1 MGDTNYFLG
10 TVKILENPVQKLV
23 KEKTVMTTIQ
33 VEIPQM
39 RQNKF
44 ISLVFWGNLAIKMKN
59 LYQAQDYLVVEG
71 YISINKT
78 KAKLK
83 KIIITVLK
91 VYPLLLTSNSRVKKN

>member
-1 MGDTNYFLG
+1 MGNTNYFLG

-23 KEKTVMTTIQ
+23 REKTVMTTIR

-44 ISLVFWGNLAIKMKN
+44 ISLVSWGSLAIKMKH
-59 LYQAQDYLVVEG
+59 LYHVQDYLVVEG

-78 KAKLK
+78 NKKLK
-83 KIIITVLK
+83 KIIITVSK
-91 VYPLLLTSNSRVKKN
+91 VYPLLLTSNSIVKKN